1 MTARTEATLDDLYHV
16 EGKAELVNGEIVQM
30 PPTGIEPSRIGFR
43 ITAALMQYEEET
55 GRGFAVPD
63 NAAFVVKLPHRQ
75 SFSPDAAYTFA
86 PMPTNPMRFQ
96 EGAPTFAVEVRSE
109 GDYGATAER
118 VMAAKRRDY
127 FDAGTR
133 VVWDVDPVGHTVA
146 KYAGDAE
153 TPAVTFGM
161 GETAEAEPALPG
173 WRMAVDA
180 IFR

>member
-16 EGKAELVNGEIVQM
+16 EEGKAEIINGEVVIV
-30 PPTGIEPSRIGFR
+30 PATGDVPHLASLRI
-43 ITAALMQYEEET
+43 AMALLQHQDAT
-55 GRGFAVPD
+55 GHGHAFGD
-63 NAAFVVKLPHRQ
+63 GGTFVVNLPHRRT
-75 SFSPDAAYTFA
+75 FSPDAAYAFT
-86 PMPTNPMRFQ
+86 PLNGMRFHD
-96 EGAPTFAVEVRSE
+96 GPPTFAVEVRSE

-133 VVWDVDPVGHTVA
+133 VVWDVDPVAHTVA